1 MTAVVEF
8 AKEAGIDD
16 RLARRNTLV
25 LAVAQAFG
33 LANNVIIFTTASI
46 VGAMLAPD
54 KTLATLPVSI
64 YVLGL
69 WAATLPIGALAR
81 RFGRRTAFQ
90 IGTAFGV
97 LTGLLCGAAVILN
110 SFLLFNLGTFCT
122 GFYAA
127 ATQAYRFAATDTAS
141 ESFKPKAISWVLMGG
156 IGGAILGPQLVIA
169 TQDLWQ
175 PYVFVASYA
184 AQSLL
189 AVAAAGVLSLLKIP
203 RPAGRAG
210 AGAGRPLT
218 EILRQPRFVAAV
230 ACGVAS
236 YAIMNMI
243 MTSAPL
249 AMVLCGH
256 DSRDATLGIQWHVLG
271 MFLPSFFTGSL
282 INRFGVERI
291 VALGLALNVATAV
304 IELSG
309 IGLAN
314 FWIGLAL
321 LGVGWNFGFIGATAM
336 VTDCCRPEER
346 TTVQAFNDFM
356 IFGTMAFGSFLSG
369 SLLATYGWT
378 FVNAVVF
385 PVVGLAAA
393 LLGWAGLKRRER
405 PA

>member
-1 MTAVVEF
+1 M
-8 AKEAGIDD
+8 
-16 RLARRNTLV
+16 
-25 LAVAQAFG
+25 
-33 LANNVIIFTTASI
+33 
-46 VGAMLAPD
+46 
-54 KTLATLPVSI
+54 
-64 YVLGL
+64 
-69 WAATLPIGALAR
+69 
-81 RFGRRTAFQ
+81 
-90 IGTAFGV
+90 
-97 LTGLLCGAAVILN
+97 
-110 SFLLFNLGTFCT
+110 
-122 GFYAA
+122 
-127 ATQAYRFAATDTAS
+127 
-141 ESFKPKAISWVLMGG
+141 
-156 IGGAILGPQLVIA
+156 
-169 TQDLWQ
+169 
-175 PYVFVASYA
+175 
-184 AQSLL
+184 
-189 AVAAAGVLSLLKIP
+189 
-203 RPAGRAG
+203 
-210 AGAGRPLT
+210 
-218 EILRQPRFVAAV
+218 LRQPRFVAAV

>member
-203 RPAGRAG
+203 RPAGRGG
-210 AGAGRPLT
+210 APARPPPPPGVGPPARGAGRPGGGG
-218 EILRQPRFVAAV
+218 RGPRRPGRRGGPAPAPAV
-230 ACGVAS
+230 RSRRFCANRGSSRRWRAGS
-236 YAIMNMI
+236 R
-243 MTSAPL
+243 
-249 AMVLCGH
+249 AMR
-256 DSRDATLGIQWHVLG
+256 S
-271 MFLPSFFTGSL
+271 
-282 INRFGVERI
+282 
-291 VALGLALNVATAV
+291 
-304 IELSG
+304 
-309 IGLAN
+309 
-314 FWIGLAL
+314 
-321 LGVGWNFGFIGATAM
+321 
-336 VTDCCRPEER
+336 
-346 TTVQAFNDFM
+346 
-356 IFGTMAFGSFLSG
+356 
-369 SLLATYGWT
+369 
-378 FVNAVVF
+378 
-385 PVVGLAAA
+385 
-393 LLGWAGLKRRER
+393 
-405 PA
+405 